1 MNDNPFLLRVHKLR
15 NKCVSYAAYVELWI
29 TTEPLNFWEASLSK
43 PCTMLEIYPLLELLA
58 HEILYQLGLV

>member
-1 MNDNPFLLRVHKLR
+1 MDHYQAFELLGG
-15 NKCVSYAAYVELWI
+15 
-29 TTEPLNFWEASLSK
+29 ASLSK